1 MLRNI
6 IDIATLYI
14 RMTYSSRAVL
24 VFQLVMP
31 LVFTAMT
38 GVASGGF
45 APSDEEF
52 TGWPVAVSVVDEGE
66 LATAFLA
73 KLEADPALDVRL
85 VTQEEGI
92 TAVENEDV
100 VAALTIP
107 SDFGQSLPAGNNV
120 ALDFYMN
127 ADQVVEAQPV
137 EQAIVSAM
145 SQMQASLA
153 AAQRSTD
160 VAASLGL
167 FEAGVDR
174 NDYFDESVARANMA
188 WKQPPIT
195 VSVQQE
201 THLETAED
209 QIPLGI
215 NQSSPGMMVMF
226 AMFTMLG
233 GAITLIQERQEGTLR
248 RLLVMPISKLSVLTG
263 KLSGVFVTGLLQI
276 IILIVAGALL
286 FSVPWG
292 RSPMALLLLILAF
305 AFAITSLGMM
315 MAALTRTMAQANS
328 LNTVI
333 VLVMASLGGAWWP
346 LEIVPQWMQTLGR
359 FFPTSWAMTGF
370 HDIITRGLGVTAVL
384 PEVAVLIVFGIIFLT
399 IGTWRFRY
407 E

>member
-107 SDFGQSLPAGNNV
+107 SDFGQSLPAGNNI

-145 SQMQASLA
+145 SQMQSSLA

-167 FEAGVDR
+167 FEAGVDQK
-174 NDYFDESVARANMA
+174 DYFDESVARANIA
-188 WKQPPIT
+188 WQQPPVT

-201 THLETAED
+201 THLETAD
-209 QIPLGI
+209 NQIPLGI

-276 IILIVAGALL
+276 SILIVAGALL

-305 AFAITSLGMM
+305 AYAITSLGMM

-346 LEIVPQWMQTLGR
+346 LEIMPQWMQTLGR

>member
-52 TGWPVAVSVVDEGE
+52 TGWPVAVAVVDEGE

-107 SDFGQSLPAGNNV
+107 SDFGQSLPAGNNI

-167 FEAGVDR
+167 FEAGVDQK
-174 NDYFDESVARANMA
+174 DYFDESVARANIA
-188 WKQPPIT
+188 WQQPPVT
-195 VSVQQE
+195 VSIQQE
-201 THLETAED
+201 THL
-209 QIPLGI
+209 
-215 NQSSPGMMVMF
+215 
-226 AMFTMLG
+226 
-233 GAITLIQERQEGTLR
+233 
-248 RLLVMPISKLSVLTG
+248 
-263 KLSGVFVTGLLQI
+263 
-276 IILIVAGALL
+276 
-286 FSVPWG
+286 
-292 RSPMALLLLILAF
+292 
-305 AFAITSLGMM
+305 
-315 MAALTRTMAQANS
+315 
-328 LNTVI
+328 
-333 VLVMASLGGAWWP
+333 
-346 LEIVPQWMQTLGR
+346 
-359 FFPTSWAMTGF
+359 
-370 HDIITRGLGVTAVL
+370 
-384 PEVAVLIVFGIIFLT
+384 
-399 IGTWRFRY
+399 
-407 E
+407 